1 MALNEGNE
9 ESNVFTRT
17 MSHTMGNISTGSG
30 QPLPSEV
37 VQRLGNVGGSDFS
50 GVRVHTNNFNVQ
62 NIGAQAYTQGNDIH
76 FAPGQYNPNSKEGLN
91 LLAHELTHVVQ
102 QQKPV
107 S

>member
-30 QPLPSEV
+30 QPLPNEV
-37 VQRLGNVGGSDFS
+37 IQRMENTGADFS

-62 NIGAQAYTQGNDIH
+62 NIGAKAFTQGQDIH
-76 FAPGQYNPNSKEGLN
+76 FAPGQYNPNSKEGIN
-91 LLAHELTHVVQ
+91 LLAHELAHVVQ
-102 QQKPV
+102 QK
-107 S
+107 